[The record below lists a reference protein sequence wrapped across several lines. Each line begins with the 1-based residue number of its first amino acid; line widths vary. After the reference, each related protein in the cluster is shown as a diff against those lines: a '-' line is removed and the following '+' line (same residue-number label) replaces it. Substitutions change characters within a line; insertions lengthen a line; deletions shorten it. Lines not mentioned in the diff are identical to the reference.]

1 MGVLM
6 FETCRRCGYV
16 GPVDASKLYH
26 APILGFYCRGGRHR
40 YDVDVWLCD
49 VCASE
54 IRDHGNSKAH
64 SFEATDQT
72 ESEKRNEDVQPDESL
87 EV

>member
-1 MGVLM
+1 M
-6 FETCRRCGYV
+6 FETCRRCGYI
-16 GPVDASKLYH
+16 GPVQASKLYH

-54 IRDHGNSKAH
+54 IRNHSDCSLNSG
-64 SFEATDQT
+64 ETTDQT
-72 ESEKRNEDVQPDESL
+72 QSKKGNEDV
-87 EV
+87 

>member
-1 MGVLM
+1 MMM

-16 GPVDASKLYH
+16 GPVVNTRLHH
-26 APILGFYCRGGRHR
+26 APILGFYNRGGRHR

-54 IRDHGNSKAH
+54 IRDHGNSKAN
-64 SFEATDQT
+64 SFEPTDQA
-72 ESEKRNEDVQPDESL
+72 ESEKGNDHV
-87 EV
+87 

>member
-1 MGVLM
+1 MM

-16 GPVDASKLYH
+16 GPVANTRLH
-26 APILGFYCRGGRHR
+26 TQPILAFYMRGGRHR
-40 YDVDVWLCD
+40 YDIDVWLCD

-54 IRDHGNSKAH
+54 IRDHADSKLNSFK
-64 SFEATDQT
+64 ATDEA
-72 ESEKRNEDVQPDESL
+72 ESKKRDEDVQPNEPF

>member
-1 MGVLM
+1 M

-16 GPVDASKLYH
+16 GPVVNTRLHH
-26 APILGFYCRGGRHR
+26 APILGFYNRGGRHR

-54 IRDHGNSKAH
+54 VRDHGNSQAD

-72 ESEKRNEDVQPDESL
+72 ESEKGNKHV
-87 EV
+87 

>member
-1 MGVLM
+1 M
-6 FETCRRCGYV
+6 FETCRRCGHV
-16 GPVDASKLYH
+16 GTVANTRLLH

-54 IRDHGNSKAH
+54 IRNQADTKLNSL
-64 SFEATDQT
+64 EPTDQT
-72 ESEKRNEDVQPDESL
+72 QSKKGNEHV
-87 EV
+87 

>member
-1 MGVLM
+1 M

-16 GPVDASKLYH
+16 GPVENTRLNH

-54 IRDHGNSKAH
+54 VRDQADAKLNSLK
-64 SFEATDQT
+64 ATDKA
-72 ESEKRNEDVQPDESL
+72 ESKKGNQHV
-87 EV
+87 